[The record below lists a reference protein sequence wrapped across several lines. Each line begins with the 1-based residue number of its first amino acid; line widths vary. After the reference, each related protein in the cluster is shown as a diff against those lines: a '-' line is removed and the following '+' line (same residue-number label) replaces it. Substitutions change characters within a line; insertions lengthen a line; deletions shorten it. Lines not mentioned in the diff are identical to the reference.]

1 MNRAISA
8 TLGVAA
14 LLAVPATA
22 SADNSVIVKYK
33 DGAAASRAPRQP
45 SARA

>member
-1 MNRAISA
+1 MHRAISA

-22 SADNSVIVKYK
+22 SADSVIVKYK
-33 DGAAASRAPRQP
+33 AGAVAHRGQR